1 MKRDTSILAHKELKS
16 SGRIS
21 NQIGRIV
28 NFIKTGGREN
38 YSLQEIAKH
47 TRDIVGSI
55 SMRCAEL
62 KKLKVLEECVQRKC
76 SISGRTINAL
86 RFTARYKRL
95 IAK

>member
-1 MKRDTSILAHKELKS
+1 MRDTSILAHKELKS

-28 NFIKTGGREN
+28 NFIKNGGKEN

-62 KKLKVLEECVQRKC
+62 KRLKVLKEDKKRKC
-76 SISGRTINAL
+76 SISGRTIHAL
-86 RFTARYKRL
+86 KFTPQYKKL
-95 IAK
+95 LMK